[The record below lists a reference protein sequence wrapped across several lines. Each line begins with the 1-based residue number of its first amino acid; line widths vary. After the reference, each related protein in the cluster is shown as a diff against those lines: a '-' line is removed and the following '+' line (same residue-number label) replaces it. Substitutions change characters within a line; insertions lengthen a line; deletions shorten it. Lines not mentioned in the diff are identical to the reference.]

1 MQDELPGVFMETI
14 GFHEF
19 PRKDKAVLE
28 SERLCLCERNAG
40 VCTEQP
46 YEEQKWSK
54 DGNLGS
60 GFDRESHPFPRSDD
74 SSFGLLPTSCKAVSI
89 L

>member
-28 SERLCLCERNAG
+28 SE
-40 VCTEQP
+40 
-46 YEEQKWSK
+46 
-54 DGNLGS
+54 
-60 GFDRESHPFPRSDD
+60 
-74 SSFGLLPTSCKAVSI
+74 
-89 L
+89 